1 MTSARKSELDRVAE
15 EAALDA
21 ALDKLADA
29 ERRLAESEADRAARL
44 ELIHARDRLLADL
57 TGAVARI
64 DTLASENAACRADC
78 ARALQAIEELRNA
91 MAAVDAK
98 HAQSVARLASE
109 MKAGHDAS
117 RGEFEN
123 VGARIGAIESRL
135 SRGFVARLRAAF
147 LGE

>member
-21 ALDKLADA
+21 TLDKLADA
-29 ERRLAESEADRAARL
+29 ERRLAESESDRAARL

-64 DTLASENAACRADC
+64 DTLASENAACRQDC
-78 ARALQAIEELRNA
+78 GRANAALTELR
-91 MAAVDAK
+91 AAIAAADGQ
-98 HAQSVARLASE
+98 HARLASE
-109 MKAGHDAS
+109 LKADLQTA
-117 RGEFEN
+117 RDELDRL
-123 VGARIGAIESRL
+123 GARLGAIESRL

-147 LGE
+147 MGE